1 MDHVLHVYTRISSI
15 QQEGNT
21 SLDQQR
27 DAGQYIADRLG
38 MTTKLWNEGVASS
51 YGDDIEDRPVL
62 AEMMSQVQD
71 GLIKNI
77 FVEYTDR
84 LSRNQKSWSA
94 IRFLLERH
102 EVKLYTASSF
112 EPLDLQD
119 PTDELILAVLSAI
132 NIFENKQ
139 RKNRMT
145 TGRYR
150 KIEQNKWHGGAA
162 TFGYRIS
169 DGSLVVDEYES
180 KWVNKIFETF
190 AETRSIQDV
199 RLMLRKNNVKTRRGN
214 DIWSSGSVEKLLTNT
229 HYDGYYV
236 VNKYKT
242 RLDKDGKKIKEVI
255 DTFTNQCPSILDP
268 DLSEKVRQI
277 LVERSNQNRSRDA
290 NLKHEYLLR
299 KRMKCGSCGYTL
311 SPLSRKDRNYY
322 HCPNKER
329 EWRSTDTEP
338 RKCDGLRRI
347 PTDVIDDRI
356 WEIVVS
362 VLENS
367 NLYKQSVKDDVM
379 SNAKT
384 WDLSRKE
391 LDARRR
397 RKTSIQKEIKLL
409 KETITNLRLSNL
421 TGKVETE
428 EFSRSVD
435 VAEKQIRE
443 LQTEKDN
450 IVEEINRSK
459 RHQSWID
466 WIGDFDRRIRKLRH
480 TTDIKER
487 ANLLDDLEVKIV
499 VSNDVTGGTN
509 HTLSID
515 FNVPYVGDGFRWR
528 DPKNKSKSGYQ
539 LVKGSKTI
547 TADLVPETG
556 K

>member
-1 MDHVLHVYTRISSI
+1 MDHVIHVYTRISSL

-21 SLDQQR
+21 SLEQQR

-38 MTTKLWNEGVASS
+38 MKTKLWNEGVASS

-62 AEMMSQVQD
+62 AEMMSQVQE
-71 GLIKNI
+71 GQIKHL

-150 KIEQNKWHGGAA
+150 KIEENKWHGGAA
-162 TFGYRIS
+162 PFGYRIE
-169 DGSLVVDEYES
+169 DGSLVVDQYEG
-180 KWVNKIFETF
+180 KWVNEIFKTY
-190 AETRSIQDV
+190 AETRSIQNI
-199 RLMLRKNNVKTRRGN
+199 RLMLRENNVKTRRGKT
-214 DIWSSGSVEKLLTNT
+214 IWSSGSVEKLLTNT
-229 HYDGYYV
+229 HYNGHYS

-255 DTFTNQCPSILDP
+255 NTFTNECPSIVDP
-268 DLSEKVRQI
+268 DVSKQVSKI
-277 LVERSNQNRSRDA
+277 LAERSNQNRTRDA

-299 KRMKCGSCGYTL
+299 KRMKCSCGYTL
-311 SPLSRKDRNYY
+311 SPLSRKDQNFYY
-322 HCPNKER
+322 CPVKER
-329 EWRSTDTEP
+329 EWRSTNEDRVE
-338 RKCDGLRRI
+338 CAGLRRI
-347 PTDVIDDRI
+347 PSDVIDDRV

-367 NLYKQSVKDDVM
+367 NLYKETIREDVM

-384 WDLSRKE
+384 WELSRKE

-409 KETITNLRLSNL
+409 KETISNLRLSNL
-421 TGKVETE
+421 TGKVEMD
-428 EFSRSVD
+428 EFTRSVD

-450 IVEEINRSK
+450 IVEQIDRSK
-459 RHQSWID
+459 RHQKWID
-466 WIGDFDRRIRKLRH
+466 WVGDFDRRISKLRH
-480 TTDIKER
+480 TRDFKER
-487 ANLLDDLEVKIV
+487 STLLDDLGVEIV
-499 VSNDVTGGTN
+499 VSNDDTGGTN
-509 HTLSID
+509 HALTID
-515 FNVPYVGDGFRWR
+515 FNVPYVGDGFRWK
-528 DPKNKSKSGYQ
+528 DPKNKSKYGYQ

-547 TADLVPETG
+547 TADLVPKTG

>member
-1 MDHVLHVYTRISSI
+1 MDHVIHVYTRISSI

-21 SLDQQR
+21 SLEQQR
-27 DAGQYIADRLG
+27 DAGQYVADRLG
-38 MTTKLWNEGVASS
+38 MKTKLWDEGVASS

-71 GLIKNI
+71 GQIKRI

-102 EVKLYTASSF
+102 EVKLYTASST

-150 KIEQNKWHGGAA
+150 KIEENKWHGGAA
-162 TFGYRIS
+162 PFGYRIEE
-169 DGSLVVDEYES
+169 GSLVVDEHEG
-180 KWVNKIFETF
+180 KWVDEIFKTY
-190 AETRSIQDV
+190 AETRSIQNI
-199 RLMLRKNNVKTRRGN
+199 RLMLRENNVKTRRGKT
-214 DIWSSGSVEKLLTNT
+214 IWSSGSVEKLLTNT
-229 HYDGYYV
+229 HYDGHYS

-255 DTFTNQCPSILDP
+255 DTFVNECPSILDA
-268 DLSEKVRQI
+268 DVSKQVREI
-277 LVERSNQNRSRDA
+277 LTERSNQNRTRDA
-290 NLKHEYLLR
+290 NLKHDYLLR
-299 KRMKCGSCGYTL
+299 KRMKCSCGYTL
-311 SPLSRKDRNYY
+311 TPLSRKNQNFYY
-322 HCPNKER
+322 CPVKER
-329 EWRSTDTEP
+329 EWRSTNEDRVE
-338 RKCDGLRRI
+338 CAGLRRI
-347 PTDVIDDRI
+347 PSDVIDDRV

-367 NLYKQSVKDDVM
+367 NLYKETMREDVM

-384 WDLSRKE
+384 WELSRKE

-421 TGKVETE
+421 TGKVEKD

-450 IVEEINRSK
+450 IVEEIDRSK
-459 RHQSWID
+459 RHQKWID
-466 WIGDFDRRIRKLRH
+466 WVGDFDRRIGKLRH
-480 TTDIKER
+480 TRDFKER
-487 ANLLDDLEVKIV
+487 STLLDDLGVEIV
-499 VSNDVTGGTN
+499 VSNDDTGGTN
-509 HTLSID
+509 HALTID
-515 FNVPYVGDGFRWR
+515 FNVPYVGDEFRWN
-528 DPKNKSKSGYQ
+528 DSKNKSKMGYQ
-539 LVKGSKTI
+539 LIDGSKTI
-547 TADLVPETG
+547 TADLVPKMG

>member
-1 MDHVLHVYTRISSI
+1 MDHVIHVYTRISSI

-21 SLDQQR
+21 SLEQQR
-27 DAGQYIADRLG
+27 DAGQYVADRLG
-38 MTTKLWNEGVASS
+38 MKTKLWDEGVASS

-62 AEMMSQVQD
+62 AEMMSQVQE
-71 GLIKNI
+71 GQIKRI

-102 EVKLYTASSF
+102 EVKLYTASST

-150 KIEQNKWHGGAA
+150 KIEENKWHGGAA
-162 TFGYRIS
+162 PFGYRIEE
-169 DGSLVVDEYES
+169 GSLVVDEYEG
-180 KWVNKIFETF
+180 KWVDEIFKTY
-190 AETRSIQDV
+190 AETRSIQNI
-199 RLMLRKNNVKTRRGN
+199 RLMLRENNVKTRRGKT
-214 DIWSSGSVEKLLTNT
+214 IWSSGSVEKLLTNT
-229 HYDGYYV
+229 HYDGHYS

-255 DTFTNQCPSILDP
+255 DTFVNECPSILDA
-268 DLSEKVRQI
+268 DVSKQVREI
-277 LVERSNQNRSRDA
+277 LTERSNQNRTRDA
-290 NLKHEYLLR
+290 NLKHDYLLR
-299 KRMKCGSCGYTL
+299 KRMKCSCGYTL
-311 SPLSRKDRNYY
+311 TPLSRKNQNFYY
-322 HCPNKER
+322 CPVKER
-329 EWRSTDTEP
+329 EWRSTNEDRVE
-338 RKCDGLRRI
+338 CAGLRRI
-347 PTDVIDDRI
+347 PSDVIDDRV

-367 NLYKQSVKDDVM
+367 NLYKETMREDVM

-384 WDLSRKE
+384 WELSRKE

-421 TGKVETE
+421 TGKVEKD

-450 IVEEINRSK
+450 IVEEIDRSK
-459 RHQSWID
+459 RHQKWID
-466 WIGDFDRRIRKLRH
+466 WVGDFDRRIGKLRH
-480 TTDIKER
+480 TRDFKER
-487 ANLLDDLEVKIV
+487 STLLDDLGVEIV
-499 VSNDVTGGTN
+499 VSNDDTGGTN
-509 HTLSID
+509 HALTID
-515 FNVPYVGDGFRWR
+515 FNVPYVGDEFRWN
-528 DPKNKSKSGYQ
+528 DSKNKSKMGYQ
-539 LVKGSKTI
+539 LIDGSKTI
-547 TADLVPETG
+547 TADLVPKMG

>member
-1 MDHVLHVYTRISSI
+1 MDHVIHVYTRISSI

-21 SLDQQR
+21 SLEQQR
-27 DAGQYIADRLG
+27 DAGQYVADRLG
-38 MTTKLWNEGVASS
+38 MKTKLWDEGVASS

-71 GLIKNI
+71 GQIKRI

-102 EVKLYTASSF
+102 EVKLYTASST

-150 KIEQNKWHGGAA
+150 KIEENKWHGGAA
-162 TFGYRIS
+162 PFGYRIEE
-169 DGSLVVDEYES
+169 GSLVVDEYEG
-180 KWVNKIFETF
+180 KWVDEIFKTY
-190 AETRSIQDV
+190 AETRSIQNI
-199 RLMLRKNNVKTRRGN
+199 RLMLRENNVKTRRGKT
-214 DIWSSGSVEKLLTNT
+214 IWSSGSVEKLLTNT
-229 HYDGYYV
+229 HYDGHYS

-255 DTFTNQCPSILDP
+255 DTFVNECPSILDA
-268 DLSEKVRQI
+268 DVSKQVREI
-277 LVERSNQNRSRDA
+277 LTERSNQNRTRDA
-290 NLKHEYLLR
+290 NLKHDYLLR
-299 KRMKCGSCGYTL
+299 KRMKCSCGYTL
-311 SPLSRKDRNYY
+311 TPLSRKNQNFYY
-322 HCPNKER
+322 CPVKER
-329 EWRSTDTEP
+329 EWRSTNEDRVE
-338 RKCDGLRRI
+338 CAGLRRI
-347 PTDVIDDRI
+347 PSDVIDDRV

-367 NLYKQSVKDDVM
+367 NLYKETMREDVM

-384 WDLSRKE
+384 WELSRKE

-421 TGKVETE
+421 TGKVEQD

-450 IVEEINRSK
+450 IVEEIDRSK
-459 RHQSWID
+459 RHQKWID
-466 WIGDFDRRIRKLRH
+466 WVGDFDRRIGKLRH
-480 TTDIKER
+480 TRDFKER
-487 ANLLDDLEVKIV
+487 STLLDDLGVEIV
-499 VSNDVTGGTN
+499 VSNDDTGGTN
-509 HTLSID
+509 HALTID
-515 FNVPYVGDGFRWR
+515 FNVPYVGDEFRWN
-528 DPKNKSKSGYQ
+528 DSKNKSKMGYQ
-539 LVKGSKTI
+539 LIDGSKTI
-547 TADLVPETG
+547 TADLVPKMG

>member
-1 MDHVLHVYTRISSI
+1 MDHVIHVYTRISSL

-21 SLDQQR
+21 SLEQQK
-27 DAGQYIADRLG
+27 DAGQFVADRLG
-38 MTTKLWNEGVASS
+38 MKTQLWNEGVASS

-71 GLIKNI
+71 GQIKHI

-102 EVKLYTASSF
+102 EVKLYTASST

-150 KIEQNKWHGGAA
+150 KIEENKWHGGAA
-162 TFGYRIS
+162 PFGYRIE
-169 DGSLVVDEYES
+169 DGSLVVDQYEG
-180 KWVNKIFETF
+180 KWVNEIFKTY
-190 AETRSIQDV
+190 AETRSIQNI
-199 RLMLRKNNVKTRRGN
+199 RLMLRENNVKTRRGKT
-214 DIWSSGSVEKLLTNT
+214 IWSSGSVEKLLTNT
-229 HYDGYYV
+229 HYNGHYS

-242 RLDKDGKKIKEVI
+242 RLDKDGKKVKEVI
-255 DTFTNQCPSILDP
+255 ETFTNECPSIVDP
-268 DLSEKVRQI
+268 DVSKQVSKI
-277 LVERSNQNRSRDA
+277 LAERSNQNRSRDA

-299 KRMKCGSCGYTL
+299 KRMKCSCGYTL
-311 SPLSRKDRNYY
+311 SPLSRKDQNFYY
-322 HCPNKER
+322 CPVKER
-329 EWRSTDTEP
+329 EWRSTNEDRVE
-338 RKCDGLRRI
+338 CAGLRRI
-347 PTDVIDDRI
+347 PSDVIDDRV

-367 NLYKQSVKDDVM
+367 NLYKETIREDVM

-384 WDLSRKE
+384 WELSRKE

-409 KETITNLRLSNL
+409 KETISNLRLSNL
-421 TGKVETE
+421 TGKVEMD
-428 EFSRSVD
+428 EFTRSVD

-450 IVEEINRSK
+450 IVEEIDRSK
-459 RHQSWID
+459 RHQKWID
-466 WIGDFDRRIRKLRH
+466 WVGDFDRRISKLRH
-480 TTDIKER
+480 TRDFKER
-487 ANLLDDLEVKIV
+487 SNLLDDLGVEIV
-499 VSNDVTGGTN
+499 VSNDDTGGTN
-509 HTLSID
+509 HALTID
-515 FNVPYVGDGFRWR
+515 FNVPYVGDDFRWN
-528 DPKNKSKSGYQ
+528 DPKNKSKMGYQ
-539 LVKGSKTI
+539 LIDGSKTI
-547 TADLVPETG
+547 TADLVPKTG

>member
-1 MDHVLHVYTRISSI
+1 MDHVLHIYTRISSEK
-15 QQEGNT
+15 QEGNT
-21 SLDQQR
+21 SLEQQK
-27 DAGQYIADRLG
+27 DAGHYIADSLG
-38 MTTKLWNEGVASS
+38 MKTKLWNEGVASS
-51 YGDDIEDRPVL
+51 YGDDIDDRPVL

-71 GLIKNI
+71 GIVKNL

-119 PTDELILAVLSAI
+119 PLDELILVVLSAI

-139 RKNRMT
+139 RNNRMN
-145 TGRYR
+145 TGKYR
-150 KIEQNKWHGGAA
+150 KIEQNGWHGGPPP
-162 TFGYRIS
+162 FGYKIE
-169 DGSLVVDEYES
+169 DKMLVADEYES
-180 KWVNKIFETF
+180 KWVNEIFKTY
-190 AETRSIQDV
+190 AETRSIQNI
-199 RLMLRKNNVKTRRGN
+199 RLMLRENNVKTRRGKT
-214 DIWSSGSVEKLLTNT
+214 IWSEGSVEKLLTNT
-229 HYDGYYV
+229 HYDGHYS

-242 RLDKDGKKIKEVI
+242 RLDKDGKKHKEVV
-255 DTFTNQCPSILDP
+255 DTFTNECPSILDP
-268 DLSEKVRQI
+268 DLSKQVRQI
-277 LVERSNQNRSRDA
+277 LTERSNQNRSRDA

-299 KRMKCGSCGYTL
+299 KRMKCSCGYTL
-311 SPLSRKDRNYY
+311 SPLSRKDQNFYY
-322 HCPNKER
+322 CPVKER
-329 EWRSTDTEP
+329 EWRSTKEDRVE
-338 RKCDGLRRI
+338 CAGLRRI
-347 PTDVIDDRI
+347 PSDVIDDRV

-367 NLYKQSVKDDVM
+367 NLYKETIRENVM

-384 WDLSRKE
+384 WELSRKE

-421 TGKVETE
+421 TGKVEKD
-428 EFSRSVD
+428 EFTRSVD

-450 IVEEINRSK
+450 IVEEIDRSK
-459 RHQSWID
+459 RHQKWID
-466 WIGDFDRRIRKLRH
+466 WVGDFDRRITKLRY
-480 TTDIKER
+480 TRDFKER
-487 ANLLDDLEVKIV
+487 STLLDDLGVEIV
-499 VSNDVTGGTN
+499 VSNDDTGGTN
-509 HTLSID
+509 HALTID
-515 FNVPYVGDGFRWR
+515 FNVPYVGDGFRWK
-528 DPKNKSKSGYQ
+528 DPKNKSKYGYQ

-547 TADLVPETG
+547 TADLVPKTG